1 MTYTDEERDKTLKGL
16 SQDGVIA
23 AALNYLNHLIEDNEK
38 EWKELDKLSVGFNTP
53 TKKIYQL
60 HKIGLVHI
68 KNVLEYYERRVA

>member
-1 MTYTDEERDKTLKGL
+1 MNDKEDSDKLLERLN
-16 SQDGVIA
+16 QDGLVHV
-23 AALNYLNHLIEDNEK
+23 ALTLVNNKIDDNEK

>member
-1 MTYTDEERDKTLKGL
+1 MNDKEESDKLL
-16 SQDGVIA
+16 ERLNQDGLVHV
-23 AALNYLNHLIEDNEK
+23 ALGVVNDEIDDNEK